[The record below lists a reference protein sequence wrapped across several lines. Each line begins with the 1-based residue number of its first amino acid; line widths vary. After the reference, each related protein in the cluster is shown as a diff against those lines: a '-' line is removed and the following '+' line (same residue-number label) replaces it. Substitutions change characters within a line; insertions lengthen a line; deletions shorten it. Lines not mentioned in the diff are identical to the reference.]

1 MQSYN
6 NNYYKVTIPSVLSLQ
21 CCLFW
26 ITLRGST
33 QTNFL
38 KILWL
43 ILNQNEYFKKQ
54 FVEFKKTFNIKFKMK
69 TSQLWNMYMYI
80 IRISW
85 FATLWQ
91 PKYKWFLSN
100 KLCVSIDVSS
110 NSCCGYRPSKSIE
123 APRSKDTS
131 GFNETS
137 LETAVNLNSC
147 RIFGFAVWQFWY
159 RFYIAYIYSYL

>member
-1 MQSYN
+1 
-6 NNYYKVTIPSVLSLQ
+6 
-21 CCLFW
+21 
-26 ITLRGST
+26 
-33 QTNFL
+33 
-38 KILWL
+38 
-43 ILNQNEYFKKQ
+43 
-54 FVEFKKTFNIKFKMK
+54 MK

-159 RFYIAYIYSYL
+159 RFYITYNYSYLYVFLYWWNFLYRIFYHFTMDIDDPDSISLDTFFTWKVES